1 MFASLG
7 KTLTAG
13 ALALAIAIT
22 SLGAS
27 TTPARADNDEAA
39 AILGGLIALYAISRV
54 IQHNQGNDS
63 GTQVHRPPMAHQPP
77 VIQPQPQRRVL
88 PADCRRVFPT
98 ANGRFVGYNVR
109 CTQNRVARPNR
120 LPDQCIRQVRT
131 ERGIRNFYGQRCMIR
146 NGWVRA

>member
-1 MFASLG
+1 MFTSLS

-13 ALALAIAIT
+13 AVALSIALT

-27 TTPARADNDEAA
+27 ASPARADNEDAA
-39 AILGGLIALYAISRV
+39 AILGGLIALFAISRA
-54 IQHNQGNDS
+54 IQHHNDGAS
-63 GTQVHRPPMAHQPP
+63 SAPAHQPP
-77 VIQPQPQRRVL
+77 VVQPQPQRRVL
-88 PADCRRVFPT
+88 PTECRRVFPT

-131 ERGIRNFYGQRCMIR
+131 DRGIRNFYGQRCMVR
-146 NGWVRA
+146 NGWTRA